1 MIAQQTSLESYF
13 IILSSMND
21 LQRKVYKSL
30 EMVSDQT
37 DCDLEKSTGL
47 KGSTLRPRRI
57 ELEKAGL
64 IEESGTVKQ
73 SNGRS
78 ARTWR
83 IKKQW

>member
-13 IILSSMND
+13 IILSSMNE

-30 EMVSDQT
+30 ETESDQT

-64 IEESGTVKQ
+64 IEESGIVKQ

-83 IKKQW
+83 IKKW

>member
-1 MIAQQTSLESYF
+1 MVQQTSLASYF
-13 IILSSMND
+13 IILSSMNE

-30 EMVSDQT
+30 ELVSDQT

-57 ELEKAGL
+57 ELEKLDL
-64 IEESGTVKQ
+64 IECSGKVTQ
-73 SNGRS
+73 RNGRT

-83 IKKQW
+83 VKKQW